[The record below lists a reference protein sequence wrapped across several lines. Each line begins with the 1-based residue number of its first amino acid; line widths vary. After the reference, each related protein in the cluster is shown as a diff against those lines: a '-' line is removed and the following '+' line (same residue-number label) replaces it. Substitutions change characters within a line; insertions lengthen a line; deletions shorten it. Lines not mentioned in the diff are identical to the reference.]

1 MAAATEETGN
11 SGIFWKNCVSDE
23 EQPLAFIPGVDRVVK
38 ALSFSLGSDS
48 SYGSDKR
55 GSKTSVKRVSLC
67 KNPSTQNTAGI
78 KQLYPPSNISG
89 TYRKEKVQ
97 LHRSSAV
104 PTEQILPNSP
114 HTSCPVLQMMPES
127 NKAKND
133 VSLKDLCPEDKR
145 RIANLIEELA
155 RVSEEKEESVQR
167 LKDEQGNCERKIQQL
182 EQQNLTIAQERES
195 LQRQYREC
203 QELLGLYQQ
212 YLSQQQAQLN
222 QSIAQLSQPAPP
234 SGVLGSEEAPGRT
247 SVSRANG
254 SAFDGSYLGLAAT
267 EARRSSDTRRRAAQ
281 KLKNSPCPSCCNE
294 LSPSDEPARQHG
306 SQRRGCREPH
316 TCYRC
321 QGGQGSCH
329 GTSCGTLK
337 FKSDRSSRPEA
348 CHPDMFCQRGCD
360 RSHNGSKMDSLTR
373 PSLGHEDW
381 ERKRHQLLMQKMQLE
396 TERDKLQ
403 ARLAEQE
410 ERLNRQTEQLK
421 QSFLDHSRIQQHS
434 QAELSSSNT
443 RNGAPEPEGLSCQDL
458 SSRVCKD
465 AEAHPEGQSLH
476 EKHSQS
482 LPVSSACGNVDLSEQ
497 PRRDMATSPAKPP
510 EDLRKPILASENHRS
525 SEARLDFSMGELL
538 EVFSPVSEKSKPSAP
553 RTKPSRPVSSLTGP
567 QSVFHATAGPHLQSF
582 HQDLEESQILE
593 DIFFIC

>member
-1 MAAATEETGN
+1 MAEAGN
-11 SGIFWKNCVSDE
+11 SGIFWKNGVSDE
-23 EQPLAFIPGVDRVVK
+23 EQPLAFVPGVDRGVK
-38 ALSFSLGSDS
+38 AFSFNLGSDS
-48 SYGSDKR
+48 SHGSAKR
-55 GSKTSVKRVSLC
+55 ATRTSVKRVSIC
-67 KNPSTQNTAGI
+67 KNPSTQKTTAS
-78 KQLYPPSNISG
+78 KPFHSLSNNSG
-89 TYRKEKVQ
+89 TYMKEK

-104 PTEQILPNSP
+104 PAEYILPQSP
-114 HTSCPVLQMMPES
+114 HTVCPVSQMMPES

-133 VSLKDLCPEDKR
+133 ISLKDLCPEDKR

-182 EQQNLTIAQERES
+182 EQQNLIIAQERES

-247 SVSRANG
+247 SASRANG

-267 EARRSSDTRRRAAQ
+267 GARRTQVYRSGDTRRRAAH
-281 KLKNSPCPSCCNE
+281 KSRCSPSPSCCSE
-294 LSPSDEPARQHG
+294 LSPSDELAKQHG
-306 SQRRGCREPH
+306 SRRGCREPH
-316 TCYRC
+316 TCHRC
-321 QGGQGSCH
+321 QGCQGSCH
-329 GTSCGTLK
+329 GTSCGTQQW
-337 FKSDRSSRPEA
+337 KSDRS
-348 CHPDMFCQRGCD
+348 PDMFSQRGCD

-381 ERKRHQLLMQKMQLE
+381 EKKRHQLLIQKMQLE
-396 TERDKLQ
+396 SEREKLQ

-410 ERLNRQTEQLK
+410 ERLNRQSEQLK
-421 QSFLDHSRIQQHS
+421 QSFLDHSRIQQHT

-482 LPVSSACGNVDLSEQ
+482 LPVSSASGNADSSERSQ
-497 PRRDMATSPAKPP
+497 RDMATSPAKPP
-510 EDLRKPILASENHRS
+510 EDLRKPVLASENHKS
-525 SEARLDFSMGELL
+525 SEPRLDLSMGELL
-538 EVFSPVSEKSKPSAP
+538 EMFSPVSEKSKPSAR
-553 RTKPSRPVSSLTGP
+553 RTKPPRHRSRVAGP
-567 QSVFHATAGPHLQSF
+567 QPVFHAAVGPRLQHF
-582 HQDLEESQILE
+582 HQDLEESRILE

>member
-1 MAAATEETGN
+1 MAAATGETGN
-11 SGIFWKNCVSDE
+11 SGISWKNGVSDE
-23 EQPLAFIPGVDRVVK
+23 EQPLAFVPGVDRGVK
-38 ALSFSLGSDS
+38 ALSFNLGSENSYVS
-48 SYGSDKR
+48 SKR
-55 GSKTSVKRVSLC
+55 GTRMPVKRVSIC
-67 KNPSTQNTAGI
+67 KNPSTQKT
-78 KQLYPPSNISG
+78 
-89 TYRKEKVQ
+89 EK

-104 PTEQILPNSP
+104 PAEYILPKSP
-114 HTSCPVLQMMPES
+114 HTFCPVSQMMPE
-127 NKAKND
+127 NNEAKKD

-182 EQQNLTIAQERES
+182 EQQNLMIAQERES

-234 SGVLGSEEAPGRT
+234 SGVLGSEETPGRT
-247 SVSRANG
+247 SASRANG

-267 EARRSSDTRRRAAQ
+267 GARQSQVYRSGDTRRRAAH
-281 KLKNSPCPSCCNE
+281 KSRSSPSPSCCSE
-294 LSPSDEPARQHG
+294 LSPSDEPAKQHG

-316 TCYRC
+316 TCHRC
-321 QGGQGSCH
+321 QACQGSCH
-329 GTSCGTLK
+329 GTSCGTQQW
-337 FKSDRSSRPEA
+337 KSDRSSY
-348 CHPDMFCQRGCD
+348 MFSQRGCD

-381 ERKRHQLLMQKMQLE
+381 EKKRHQLLMQKMQLE
-396 TERDKLQ
+396 SEREKLQ

-410 ERLNRQTEQLK
+410 ERLNRQSEQLK
-421 QSFLDHSRIQQHS
+421 QPFLDHSRIQQHT

-482 LPVSSACGNVDLSEQ
+482 LPVSSASGNADSSERSQ
-497 PRRDMATSPAKPP
+497 RDMATSPAKPP
-510 EDLRKPILASENHRS
+510 EDLRKPALASENHRC
-525 SEARLDFSMGELL
+525 SEPRLDFLMGELL
-538 EVFSPVSEKSKPSAP
+538 EMFSPVSEKSKPSAR
-553 RTKPSRPVSSLTGP
+553 RTKPSRQRSTLVQAL
-567 QSVFHATAGPHLQSF
+567 AGPAQAKKIFSF
-582 HQDLEESQILE
+582 AMRN
-593 DIFFIC
+593 